1 MNTRLSNAS
10 YINLYET
17 IKELNSPHSVVS
29 ESSEADQQLEQE
41 IIMDCVNWLMGKTD
55 EEIEMFVTIAET
67 FLCDSDSDL
76 EAQLTEAG
84 SAQAKKKNTVGM
96 KIWKTIE
103 RVGIAGGGILGAV
116 GAMKGAKA
124 FGFGGKTGATVA
136 ALTGAI
142 GGMMLA
148 NKAFSDTAKL
158 MKNSSENK
166 AKALATKL
174 ARQIKK
180 ENPGKVKAAA
190 TAVKAAV
197 AKKAGGEK
205 KSEPKTD
212 SPKKSDS
219 GGGSGK
225 EGEWGGKRRN
235 AGRPVGS

>member
-17 IKELNSPHSVVS
+17 IKELNLSAPAPEVS
-29 ESSEADQQLEQE
+29 ESSETLQLEQE
-41 IIMDCVNWLMGKTD
+41 IIMDCLQWVTGKTD

-67 FLCDSDSDL
+67 FLSDSDL
-76 EAQLTEAG
+76 EAELTEAE
-84 SAQAKKKNTVGM
+84 SAQAKKKNTIGM
-96 KIWKTIE
+96 KIWKSIE
-103 RVGIAGGGILGAV
+103 RVGIVGGGILGAV

-124 FGFGGKTGATVA
+124 FGFGGKTGSTIA

-148 NKAFSDTAKL
+148 NRAFADTAKL

-174 ARQIKK
+174 AKQIKK

-190 TAVKAAV
+190 TAVKAEV
-197 AKKAGGEK
+197 AKKADGK
-205 KSEPKTD
+205 KTEPKTD
-212 SPKKSDS
+212 SPKKS
-219 GGGSGK
+219 GSGK
-225 EGEWGGKRRN
+225 QGEWGGKRRD